1 MAVQPAQRTPF
12 HPPPP
17 FLFNENSTI
26 DSIQTISNYFQ
37 AYPLSET
44 RFGELGNRLQILR
57 AWISLTDQQAP
68 GSREAESLSYE
79 IEKYALS
86 QFPFLRNP
94 SQALDHATPLNTLRK
109 SYVPASRGIV
119 IPAGKS
125 NFRYCCH
132 LIRCLRSVHQSRL
145 PIQVAYAGETDLPAN
160 YRSFIESMGKDIET
174 LNVLDVFDDATLDL
188 AHGGWA
194 IKPFA
199 MLASKFEQTILADAD
214 AVFVQSPNVIFT
226 SHTKYQHAG
235 TLFFHDRLLWK
246 GAFKERHE
254 WWEREME
261 HHIPSETL
269 SKSKV
274 YNEGY
279 AEEGDSGLIAM
290 DKSRLAVFI
299 GLLHV
304 AGRTRRSFGIG
315 SLM

>member
-1 MAVQPAQRTPF
+1 VLLLEVVVTEVDEAEVGEEVEVELRPLSVKAMSPLPSKTRPRPSWQQAGSLSQQKLPSLQTFTRGRKPSEPPSEGVQPAQRTPF
-12 HPPPP
+12 RPPPP

-57 AWISLTDQQAP
+57 AWISLADQQAP
-68 GSREAESLSYE
+68 
-79 IEKYALS
+79 
-86 QFPFLRNP
+86 
-94 SQALDHATPLNTLRK
+94 
-109 SYVPASRGIV
+109 
-119 IPAGKS
+119 
-125 NFRYCCH
+125 
-132 LIRCLRSVHQSRL
+132 
-145 PIQVAYAGETDLPAN
+145 
-160 YRSFIESMGKDIET
+160 
-174 LNVLDVFDDATLDL
+174 
-188 AHGGWA
+188 
-194 IKPFA
+194 
-199 MLASKFEQTILADAD
+199 
-214 AVFVQSPNVIFT
+214 
-226 SHTKYQHAG
+226 
-235 TLFFHDRLLWK
+235 
-246 GAFKERHE
+246 
-254 WWEREME
+254 
-261 HHIPSETL
+261 L